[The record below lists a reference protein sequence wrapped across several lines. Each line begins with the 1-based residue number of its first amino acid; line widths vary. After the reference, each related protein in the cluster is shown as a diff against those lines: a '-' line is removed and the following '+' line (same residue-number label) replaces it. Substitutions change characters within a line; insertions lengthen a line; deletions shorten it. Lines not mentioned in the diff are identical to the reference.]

1 MFNGKDLFT
10 SLKFGLRLKIY
21 KDSKILNP
29 TLSSRVI
36 SKILNDS
43 TDTAAPH
50 VFSAW
55 WGWEGDVRRAPVLGL
70 TPLCSDI
77 RVCNVRQVEPMY
89 MASLHCEHLY
99 S

>member
-1 MFNGKDLFT
+1 MFNGKELFA
-10 SLKFGLRLKIY
+10 SFKFGLRLKIY
-21 KDSKILNP
+21 KDSKILSP

-43 TDTAAPH
+43 ADTAAPH

-55 WGWEGDVRRAPVLGL
+55 WRTAEWEGDVRRAPVLGL

-77 RVCNVRQVEPMY
+77 RVCSVR
-89 MASLHCEHLY
+89 
-99 S
+99 

>member
-1 MFNGKDLFT
+1 MFNGKELFA
-10 SLKFGLRLKIY
+10 SFKFGLRLKIY
-21 KDSKILNP
+21 KDSKILSL

-55 WGWEGDVRRAPVLGL
+55 WRTAEWEGDVRRAPVLYGL
-70 TPLCSDI
+70 PLCAQTYGYVTYDK
-77 RVCNVRQVEPMY
+77 
-89 MASLHCEHLY
+89 
-99 S
+99 

>member
-1 MFNGKDLFT
+1 MFNGKELFA
-10 SLKFGLRLKIY
+10 SFKFGLRLKIY

-29 TLSSRVI
+29 TLSSSVI

-55 WGWEGDVRRAPVLGL
+55 WRTAEWEGNVRRPSVLGL
-70 TPLCSDI
+70 TPLCSDV
-77 RVCNVRQVEPMY
+77 RVCSVR
-89 MASLHCEHLY
+89 
-99 S
+99 